1 MQDEQEIIDAALRRM
16 AIHSGG
22 TRELVERWTRRVG
35 MFRAATLEWKVG
47 PSRPDGAT
55 SWTAEHGGH
64 HFRIDATQDVGQLYF
79 CWAELGERPLGDG
92 TVKVLMARA
101 RDLVRLG
108 GPFGGPP
115 SGPTT
120 AAPRN
125 ESMPQSRGSSA
136 RGETRL
142 EALQL
147 GLSLLLLHIRPEG
160 ALAFRLITH
169 SAQAQGE
176 ASRMAEADPI
186 TLAIHGARVPWQ
198 FADCLPLFGFVQAPP
213 YELLLCALGIDELGI
228 LAMSGGVV
236 VAARRVTPGQLAD
249 FDVGA
254 LVDAL
259 AAPAG
264 ARAPNESTAEASSTA
279 APEPPPAVISAPA
292 EAATTSTRRK
302 RKASGRPLDDLIVRH
317 FAHVAAQIPANIVGA
332 TTARIVWSAIEQ
344 AHRRDLPAISGRGV
358 DLFAALHAAGL
369 LNQLP
374 GDHAGRAALQ
384 ILTKLSPIVRRVHH
398 RCWSLMLPELRQ
410 EKSDVTRAIR
420 DREDAL

>member
-1 MQDEQEIIDAALRRM
+1 MPDEQEIVDAALRRM

-22 TRELVERWTRRVG
+22 TRELVNRWTQRASA
-35 MFRAATLEWKVG
+35 FRSATLEWEVG

-55 SWTAEHGGH
+55 SWTAEHGGQ
-64 HFRIDATQDVGQLYF
+64 HFRIEATQDVGHLYS
-79 CWAELGERPLGDG
+79 CWAELGERLLGDG
-92 TVKVLMARA
+92 TVEALMARA

-115 SGPTT
+115 SGPAA

-125 ESMPQSRGSSA
+125 EFMPQSCGSGA

-142 EALQL
+142 EVLQH
-147 GLSLLLLHIRPEG
+147 GLSLLLHIRPEG

-169 SAQAQGE
+169 SAQAQAE

-186 TLAIHGARVPWQ
+186 TLAIRGARVPWQ

-228 LAMSGGVV
+228 LALSGGVV
-236 VAARRVTPGQLAD
+236 IAARCVTPGQLAD

-254 LVDAL
+254 LVAEL
-259 AAPAG
+259 AAPAS
-264 ARAPNESTAEASSTA
+264 AMVLNESAAEASTA
-279 APEPPPAVISAPA
+279 ATPEPPPAGTGAPTGT
-292 EAATTSTRRK
+292 ATTRRK
-302 RKASGRPLDDLIVRH
+302 RKASGRPLDDLIARH
-317 FAHVAAQIPANIVGA
+317 FAHVAAQIPASIVGA
-332 TTARIVWSAIEQ
+332 TTARIIWTAIEQ

-358 DLFAALHAAGL
+358 ELFAALHAAGL
-369 LNQLP
+369 LKQLP

-398 RCWSLMLPELRQ
+398 RRWSLMLPELRQ
-410 EKSDVTRAIR
+410 EKSDVIRAIR
-420 DREDAL
+420 DRNDAR

>member
-22 TRELVERWTRRVG
+22 TRELVERWMRRAG
-35 MFRAATLEWKVG
+35 MFRAAILEWKEG
-47 PSRPDGAT
+47 SSRPDGAT
-55 SWTAEHGGH
+55 SWTAEHSGH
-64 HFRIDATQDVGQLYF
+64 HFRIDATQDVGRLYF

-92 TVKVLMARA
+92 TVEALMARA

-115 SGPTT
+115 SGPAT
-120 AAPRN
+120 AAQRN
-125 ESMPQSRGSSA
+125 EFMPQSRGSGA

-142 EALQL
+142 EMLQL
-147 GLSLLLLHIRPEG
+147 GLSLLLHIRPEG
-160 ALAFRLITH
+160 VLAFRLITH
-169 SAQAQGE
+169 TAQAQAE
-176 ASRMAEADPI
+176 ASRLAEADPI

-228 LAMSGGVV
+228 LALSGGVV

-259 AAPAG
+259 AG
-264 ARAPNESTAEASSTA
+264 ARGPNESTAEASSTA

-292 EAATTSTRRK
+292 EAATTPTRRK
-302 RKASGRPLDDLIVRH
+302 RKASGRPLDDLIARH

-344 AHRRDLPAISGRGV
+344 AHRQDLPAISGRGV
-358 DLFAALHAAGL
+358 ELFAALHAAGL
-369 LNQLP
+369 LKRLP

>member
-1 MQDEQEIIDAALRRM
+1 MQDEQEKVDAALRRM

-22 TRELVERWTRRVG
+22 TRELVERWTRRAG

-55 SWTAEHGGH
+55 SWAAEHGGH
-64 HFRIDATQDVGQLYF
+64 HFRIDATQDVGRLYF
-79 CWAELGERPLGDG
+79 CSAELGERPLGDG
-92 TVKVLMARA
+92 TVEALRARA

-108 GPFGGPP
+108 GPFGGLS
-115 SGPTT
+115 SGPAT
-120 AAPRN
+120 AAPRI
-125 ESMPQSRGSSA
+125 EFMPQSRGSGA

-142 EALQL
+142 EMLQL
-147 GLSLLLLHIRPEG
+147 GLSLLLHIRPEG
-160 ALAFRLITH
+160 ALVFRLITH
-169 SAQAQGE
+169 SAQVQTEGT
-176 ASRMAEADPI
+176 RMAEADPI

-228 LAMSGGVV
+228 LALSGGVI
-236 VAARRVTPGQLAD
+236 VAAGRVTPGQLAD
-249 FDVGA
+249 FDVGV

-259 AAPAG
+259 TAPAG

-279 APEPPPAVISAPA
+279 APEPPPGVISAPA

-302 RKASGRPLDDLIVRH
+302 RKASGRPLEDLIARH
-317 FAHVAAQIPANIVGA
+317 FAHVAAKIPANIVGA

-344 AHRRDLPAISGRGV
+344 AHRQDLPAISGRGV
-358 DLFAALHAAGL
+358 ELFAALHAAGL
-369 LNQLP
+369 LKQLP
-374 GDHAGRAALQ
+374 GDRAGRAALQ

-410 EKSDVTRAIR
+410 EKSDVIRAIR
-420 DREDAL
+420 DREDAP

>member
-1 MQDEQEIIDAALRRM
+1 MPDEQEIVDAALRRM

-22 TRELVERWTRRVG
+22 TRELVDRWARRAGV
-35 MFRAATLEWKVG
+35 FRSATLEWKVG

-55 SWTAEHGGH
+55 SWTAAHGGH
-64 HFRIDATQDVGQLYF
+64 HFRIEATRDVGRLYF
-79 CWAELGERPLGDG
+79 CWAELGDLPLGDG
-92 TVKVLMARA
+92 TVEALMIRA

-115 SGPTT
+115 SGPAT
-120 AAPRN
+120 AGPRN
-125 ESMPQSRGSSA
+125 EFMPPSHGSGA

-142 EALQL
+142 EVLQL
-147 GLSLLLLHIRPEG
+147 GLSLLLHIRPEG
-160 ALAFRLITH
+160 ALVFRLITH
-169 SAQAQGE
+169 SAQAQAE

-186 TLAIHGARVPWQ
+186 TLAIRGAPVPWQ

-228 LAMSGGVV
+228 LALSGGVV

-249 FDVGA
+249 LDVGA
-254 LVDAL
+254 LLPAL
-259 AAPAG
+259 AAPATTEAASAATPELRAG
-264 ARAPNESTAEASSTA
+264 A
-279 APEPPPAVISAPA
+279 SAPA
-292 EAATTSTRRK
+292 MAATTTRRK
-302 RKASGRPLDDLIVRH
+302 RKSSGRLLDDLVARH

-332 TTARIVWSAIEQ
+332 TTARIIWAAIEQ

-358 DLFAALHAAGL
+358 ELFAALHAAGL
-369 LNQLP
+369 LDQLP

-398 RCWSLMLPELRQ
+398 RRWSLMLPELRQ
-410 EKSDVTRAIR
+410 EKSDVIRAIR
-420 DREDAL
+420 DREDVP

>member
-1 MQDEQEIIDAALRRM
+1 MQDEQEKVDAALRRM

-22 TRELVERWTRRVG
+22 TRELVERWMRRAGV
-35 MFRAATLEWKVG
+35 FRAATLEWNVG

-64 HFRIDATQDVGQLYF
+64 HFRIDATQDVGRLYF
-79 CWAELGERPLGDG
+79 CSAELGERPLGDG
-92 TVKVLMARA
+92 TVEALRARA

-108 GPFGGPP
+108 GPFGGLP
-115 SGPTT
+115 SGPAT
-120 AAPRN
+120 AAPRI
-125 ESMPQSRGSSA
+125 EFMPQSRGSGA

-142 EALQL
+142 EMLQL
-147 GLSLLLLHIRPEG
+147 GLSLLLHIRPEG

-169 SAQAQGE
+169 SAQAQAE
-176 ASRMAEADPI
+176 ASRMVEADPI
-186 TLAIHGARVPWQ
+186 TLAIHGTRVPWQ

-228 LAMSGGVV
+228 LALSGGVI

-259 AAPAG
+259 AD
-264 ARAPNESTAEASSTA
+264 ARAPNESSAEASSTA
-279 APEPPPAVISAPA
+279 APEPPPAVINAPA
-292 EAATTSTRRK
+292 EAATTTRRK
-302 RKASGRPLDDLIVRH
+302 RKASGRPLDDLIARH

-332 TTARIVWSAIEQ
+332 TTARIVWSAIQQ
-344 AHRRDLPAISGRGV
+344 AHRQDLPAVSGRGV
-358 DLFAALHAAGL
+358 ELFAALHAAGL
-369 LNQLP
+369 LKQLP

-384 ILTKLSPIVRRVHH
+384 ILTKHSPIVRRVHH
-398 RCWSLMLPELRQ
+398 RRWSLMLPELRQ
-410 EKSDVTRAIR
+410 EKSDVIRAIR
-420 DREDAL
+420 DREDAP

>member
-1 MQDEQEIIDAALRRM
+1 MQDEQEKVDAALRRM

-22 TRELVERWTRRVG
+22 TRELVERWMRRAGV
-35 MFRAATLEWKVG
+35 FRAATLEWKVG

-64 HFRIDATQDVGQLYF
+64 HFRIDATQDVGRLYL

-92 TVKVLMARA
+92 TVKALMARA

-108 GPFGGPP
+108 GPFGGLP
-115 SGPTT
+115 SGPAT
-120 AAPRN
+120 AAPRI
-125 ESMPQSRGSSA
+125 EFMPQSRGSGA

-142 EALQL
+142 EMLQL
-147 GLSLLLLHIRPEG
+147 GLSLLLHIRPEG
-160 ALAFRLITH
+160 VLAFRLITH
-169 SAQAQGE
+169 SAQAQAE

-228 LAMSGGVV
+228 LALSGGGVV
-236 VAARRVTPGQLAD
+236 AAQRGTPGQLAD

-259 AAPAG
+259 AG

-292 EAATTSTRRK
+292 EATTTTRRK
-302 RKASGRPLDDLIVRH
+302 RKASGRPLDDLIARH

-344 AHRRDLPAISGRGV
+344 AHRQDLPAISGRGV
-358 DLFAALHAAGL
+358 ELFAALHAAGL
-369 LNQLP
+369 LKHLP

-384 ILTKLSPIVRRVHH
+384 ILTILSPIVRRVHH

>member
-22 TRELVERWTRRVG
+22 TRELVERWMRRAGV
-35 MFRAATLEWKVG
+35 FRAATLEWKVG
-47 PSRPDGAT
+47 PSRADGAT

-64 HFRIDATQDVGQLYF
+64 HFRIDATQDVGRLYL

-92 TVKVLMARA
+92 TVKALMARA

-108 GPFGGPP
+108 GPFGGLP
-115 SGPTT
+115 SGPAT
-120 AAPRN
+120 AAPRI
-125 ESMPQSRGSSA
+125 EFMPQSRGSGA

-142 EALQL
+142 EVLQL
-147 GLSLLLLHIRPEG
+147 GLSLLLHIRPEG
-160 ALAFRLITH
+160 ALVFRLITH
-169 SAQAQGE
+169 SAQVQAE

-228 LAMSGGVV
+228 LALSGGVV

-259 AAPAG
+259 AG

-279 APEPPPAVISAPA
+279 APERPPAVISTPA
-292 EAATTSTRRK
+292 EAATTTRRK
-302 RKASGRPLDDLIVRH
+302 RKASGRPLDELIARH

-332 TTARIVWSAIEQ
+332 TTARIIWSAIEQ
-344 AHRRDLPAISGRGV
+344 AHRQDLPAISGRGV
-358 DLFAALHAAGL
+358 ELFAALHAAGL
-369 LNQLP
+369 LKQLP